1 MSSAIA
7 KDDED
12 KKDGDK
18 NTTEEEA
25 SKLRCNHAS
34 TSKCPN
40 CIGKTA
46 SAAPAKVK
54 CHHGSNSKCPNCMN
68 EDAGMVADR
77 KHEAFDKFTS
87 EMRRK
92 CAKTHAENMKCQNCA
107 FSQSMRYVVDYDC
120 KFHPPYP

>member
-7 KDDED
+7 KGDNDT
-12 KKDGDK
+12 KDGDK
-18 NTTEEEA
+18 NTEEEA
-25 SKLRCNHAS
+25 SKGRCNHAS

-54 CHHGSNSKCPNCMN
+54 CHHASNTKCPNCMN
-68 EDAGMVADR
+68 ENAGMIADR
-77 KHEAFDKFTS
+77 KHEAFDKFTG

-92 CAKTHAENMKCQNCA
+92 CAKTHAENMKC
-107 FSQSMRYVVDYDC
+107 
-120 KFHPPYP
+120 